1 MRSAPPKSP
10 LCLAPPL
17 PHKQGV
23 LRLDDFL
30 PYQLSVASNAVSSA
44 VARTYE
50 TLFGLRVPEWR
61 LVAVLAEQEG
71 LTQQALVA
79 RTEMDKMTVSRAA
92 QALVARGLVRRVPH
106 GKDRRSH
113 TLALSAE
120 GSALYAQIAPKALE
134 LEARLLKELGAGEVA
149 QLKATLAKLK
159 DASHA
164 LR

>member
-1 MRSAPPKSP
+1 
-10 LCLAPPL
+10 
-17 PHKQGV
+17 V

-50 TLFGLRVPEWR
+50 ALFGLRVPEWR
-61 LVAVLAEQEG
+61 LIAVLAEQDG

-92 QALVARGLVRRVPH
+92 QALAARGLVTLLPH
-106 GKDRRSH
+106 GNDRRSH
-113 TLALSAE
+113 MLALSAE
-120 GSALYAQIAPKALE
+120 GHALYAQIAPKALE
-134 LEARLLKELGAGEVA
+134 LESRLLQELGSREVA

>member
-1 MRSAPPKSP
+1 M
-10 LCLAPPL
+10 
-17 PHKQGV
+17 

-44 VARTYE
+44 IARAYE

-61 LVAVLAEQEG
+61 LIAVLAEEDG

-92 QALVARGLVRRVPH
+92 LALVERGLVSRVRH
-106 GKDRRSH
+106 GHDKRSH
-113 TLALSAE
+113 ALALSAD
-120 GSALYAQIAPKALE
+120 GRALYAQIAPKALE
-134 LEARLLKELGAGEVA
+134 LEARLLKELGSREIA

-159 DASHA
+159 AASHA